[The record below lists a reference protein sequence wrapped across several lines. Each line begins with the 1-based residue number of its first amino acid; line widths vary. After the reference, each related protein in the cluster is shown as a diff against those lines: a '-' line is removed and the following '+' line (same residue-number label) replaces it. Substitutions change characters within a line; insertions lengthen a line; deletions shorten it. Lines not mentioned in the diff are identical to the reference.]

1 MKGSE
6 NNGQYS
12 KIDKNTT
19 LRGNI
24 NAKSDIRI
32 DGKVDGELITT
43 GKVIIGKDAQV
54 KGKIL
59 CANADIEGVFD
70 GELTLS
76 GTLSLKMSSN
86 LKGKVRIQKLVVES
100 GAIFNASCS
109 MHSDED
115 GVKKL
120 KNVDEKEKQADESV
134 ANIL

>member
-43 GKVIIGKDAQV
+43 GKVIVGKD
-54 KGKIL
+54 
-59 CANADIEGVFD
+59 
-70 GELTLS
+70 
-76 GTLSLKMSSN
+76 
-86 LKGKVRIQKLVVES
+86 
-100 GAIFNASCS
+100 
-109 MHSDED
+109 
-115 GVKKL
+115 
-120 KNVDEKEKQADESV
+120 
-134 ANIL
+134 

>member
-76 GTLSLKMSSN
+76 GTLSLKMGSN
-86 LKGKVRIQKLVVES
+86 LKGKVRIKS
-100 GAIFNASCS
+100 
-109 MHSDED
+109 
-115 GVKKL
+115 
-120 KNVDEKEKQADESV
+120 
-134 ANIL
+134 